1 MSKVIVSSEPN
12 ASKISSIQEDYQLK
26 LIAALNWYTTEKD
39 KKDARKYLEDYCKKF
54 LSNICLSGVPDG
66 EIILTMGWVA
76 RLQLRGAILPEVHT
90 SRLNDYLFSLK
101 PVKKQ
106 HTPSAPKISIQEA
119 MQNRITSYLGELEGI
134 YDDLAKDPKVQF
146 SLLDDLK
153 KNQLPQVVG
162 EEIET
167 WSKKKLNEL
176 IIAYEGKDK
185 DIAEGYSNFKRK
197 NLLAFI
203 KKLATFIE
211 DAEKYSAFKR
221 ANRKPRQKKIK
232 PPSVQVRGL
241 KYKQRDDD
249 LKVESITPSEI
260 VGAMQLWVFNVKTR
274 KLAVYRTESSS
285 GIQVKGTSLQNY
297 EPEMSEQKT
306 IRKPEAVI
314 QDLLKAGK
322 VQLRKFL
329 DNIKSVSSVPSGRI
343 NADTLILRAL
353 K

>member
-1 MSKVIVSSEPN
+1 MSKVIVSSEPL
-12 ASKISSIQEDYQLK
+12 AAKISSVEDDYQLK
-26 LIAALNWYTTEKD
+26 LIAAFNWYTTEKD

-54 LSNICLSGVPDG
+54 LPSLSLVGVVDAD
-66 EIILTMGWVA
+66 IVLTMGWVA
-76 RLQLRGAILPEVHT
+76 RLKIKGANLSQTHL
-90 SRLNDYLFSLK
+90 SRLDEYLSTLK

-106 HTPSAPKISIQEA
+106 PTPTAPKISIQEA
-119 MQNRITSYLGELEGI
+119 MQNRINSYLGDLEGV

-241 KYKQRDDD
+241 KYKQRDDA
-249 LKVESITPSEI
+249 LKLESITPSDI
-260 VGAMQLWVFNVKTR
+260 VGSMQLWVFNVKTR

-297 EPEMSEQKT
+297 EPDMSEQKT
-306 IRKPEAVI
+306 IRKPEETI
-314 QDLLKAGK
+314 QELLKAGK
-322 VQLRKFL
+322 VQLRKFM
-329 DNIKSVSSVPSGRI
+329 DNIKAVSTVPSGRI
-343 NADTLILRAL
+343 NADTLILRTV